1 MLYPVRHVIYCQ
13 NQISLLKKQLPTSKT
28 ELNSHMSWLIW
39 TIMLVSL
46 AIVTT
51 MPRESGI
58 RTLVASIILRF
69 IFSVGPEPTLWL
81 LGSVTVLLKG
91 VHIVSLM
98 GNHGTL
104 EKHFLKIICDAQLL
118 YHFCYMIFCLSGIL
132 VHPFFYSVLVRVFER
147 LLRVTERLQ
156 KYFSFLSAVIR
167 CRVSRR
173 NSIECHSLGNSQWK
187 VNYFNGSAGTHFGL
201 SILDHRL
208 HFLQRRFPCDRR
220 R

>member
-1 MLYPVRHVIYCQ
+1 
-13 NQISLLKKQLPTSKT
+13 
-28 ELNSHMSWLIW
+28 MSWLIW
-39 TIMLVSL
+39 AIMLISL
-46 AIVTT
+46 AIVVT

-69 IFSVGPEPTLWL
+69 IFSIGPEPTLWL

-132 VHPFFYSVLVRVFER
+132 VHPFFYSVLVSTIQWKSEGVSLINDFSIYV
-147 LLRVTERLQ
+147 LLVVRC
-156 KYFSFLSAVIR
+156 SLSR
-167 CRVSRR
+167 G
-173 NSIECHSLGNSQWK
+173 NSIERYSLCNSKWK
-187 VNYFNGSAGTHFGL
+187 IDYFNGCVGIDFGL
-201 SILDHRL
+201 PIFDHRL
-208 HFLQRRFPCDRR
+208 HFLQGWLSCTSWWWWHRR
-220 R
+220 